1 MAIVGDGDNSEGEAV
16 GAKGRIGRGCE
27 EVVASEV
34 LLYSV
39 VQSLGSKP
47 CAKAK
52 AAAME
57 YKA

>member
-16 GAKGRIGRGCE
+16 GAKGKIGRGCE

-34 LLYSV
+34 LLYGV
-39 VQSLGSKP
+39 AQSLGSKP
-47 CAKAK
+47 CVKAK
-52 AAAME
+52 AAAIE